1 METTSVK
8 PFTSST
14 YMKIKAIA
22 IDDEPL
28 ALELIKNYT
37 AQFPAL
43 QLLQTFDDALSG
55 AEFLRCRPVDLLFID
70 INMPDITGLDLVRS
84 LPEKPMVIFTTAHK
98 RFAHEGFELEALDY
112 LLKPISIERFARTI
126 QKTIGQY
133 RYKHAAVAVREP
145 ESFFVYAE
153 YKQVRIWL
161 DDIEYIESLEDYIRI
176 HLLNARP
183 VLTLMPLK
191 KVLEKL
197 PHERF
202 RRIHRS
208 YIVAIRSIC
217 SIAYRRVLLYS
228 GATLPVSDT
237 YADGLREW
245 SGK

>member
-1 METTSVK
+1 
-8 PFTSST
+8 
-14 YMKIKAIA
+14 MKIRAIA

-28 ALELIKNYT
+28 ALELIRNYT

-70 INMPDITGLDLVRS
+70 INMPDITGIDLVRS
-84 LPEKPMVIFTTAHK
+84 LEEKPMVIFTTAHK

-112 LLKPISIERFARTI
+112 LLKPISMERFSRTM
-126 QKTIGQY
+126 QKTMMQY
-133 RYKHAAVAVREP
+133 HYKQAAVAPREP

-161 DDIEYIESLEDYIRI
+161 DEVEYIESLEDYIRI
-176 HLLNARP
+176 HLLNGRP

-197 PHERF
+197 PHDRF

-208 YIVAIRSIC
+208 YIVAVRSIC
-217 SIAYRRVLLYS
+217 AIAYRKVLLHS
-228 GATLPVSDT
+228 GTTLPVSST
-237 YADGLREW
+237 YAEDIREW